1 MYHVGRPGL
10 EDNIM
15 KTFNATASTIGYIIT
30 VQAVDLVAA
39 ANKIKRMLPI
49 GSEFSVW
56 EVKNKS

>member
-1 MYHVGRPGL
+1 
-10 EDNIM
+10 M